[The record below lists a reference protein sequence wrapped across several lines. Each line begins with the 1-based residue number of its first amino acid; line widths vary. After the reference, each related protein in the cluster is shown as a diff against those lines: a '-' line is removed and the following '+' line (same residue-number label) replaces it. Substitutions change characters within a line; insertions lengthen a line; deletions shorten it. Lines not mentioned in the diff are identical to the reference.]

1 MGNILPLEEGQL
13 VSIIRM
19 LSNLVH
25 INEVAQKY
33 FEENIKYFRII
44 MSLTHEFESQLT
56 MKNWAIVFL
65 RNVSERST
73 VLRSELEKLQIDV
86 KVDQGSSPFI

>member
-1 MGNILPLEEGQL
+1 
-13 VSIIRM
+13 M

-65 RNVSERST
+65 RNVAERSAIM
-73 VLRSELEKLQIDV
+73 RAELEKLQIDV
-86 KVDQGSSPFI
+86 KVDNGSSPFI

>member
-1 MGNILPLEEGQL
+1 M
-13 VSIIRM
+13 
-19 LSNLVH
+19 VH

-65 RNVSERST
+65 RNVAERSAIM
-73 VLRSELEKLQIDV
+73 RAELEKLQIDV
-86 KVDQGSSPFI
+86 KVDNGSSPFI

>member
-1 MGNILPLEEGQL
+1 
-13 VSIIRM
+13 
-19 LSNLVH
+19 
-25 INEVAQKY
+25 
-33 FEENIKYFRII
+33 
-44 MSLTHEFESQLT
+44 

-65 RNVSERST
+65 RNVSERSA